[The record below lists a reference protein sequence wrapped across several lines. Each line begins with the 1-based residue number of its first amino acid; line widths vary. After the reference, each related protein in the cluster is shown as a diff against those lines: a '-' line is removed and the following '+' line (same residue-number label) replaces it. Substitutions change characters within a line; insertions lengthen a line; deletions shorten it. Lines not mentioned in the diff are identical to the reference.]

1 MISMAYSQNNLETD
15 SVNLAQAHSLLIKGS
30 PHYDPI
36 QAMQLYSQAAQQGN
50 AKAMNAIGMMY
61 SLGLGVA
68 ANNTTALMWF
78 QKAADAGYANAWV
91 NIGIA
96 FKNEIG
102 VKQDLNRA
110 YLSFCKGAELN
121 SPAGMY
127 SQGYMLYKG
136 FGCEQNY
143 EKAVELF
150 KKSLSGNL
158 GSRYLLGLCFR
169 NGYGI
174 TQNTDSARYWLQN
187 AAAAGYK
194 WAADEL
200 QAKEPENSTAI
211 NTVQRTNVNS
221 KQSPTAYKKIKHDI
235 SKNSIEGS
243 YTGYVIKY
251 DWSGKN
257 VIRKSKLTLVL
268 SSKDSVITG
277 TWVEDDTIKTE
288 ISALF
293 QDTAVLFNNTEYS
306 KQDHYNIK
314 APNRLRF
321 KNASL
326 QLVSITDS
334 VYLAGNIH
342 LYSNTYN
349 EPEKPMYVIL
359 TKLPSK
365 LSKVEKSDVF
375 AKSKVNTPADLNIE
389 SDVINLLAYP
399 NPFRNSCNIAFNLE
413 KDGVVT
419 IKLADLS
426 GRVLYHKKEQF
437 SKGKHT
443 SVLNTSLSTG
453 SYILYL
459 SANNKMEQTILIK
472 Q

>member
-169 NGYGI
+169 NWI
-174 TQNTDSARYWLQN
+174 WHN
-187 AAAAGYK
+187 
-194 WAADEL
+194 
-200 QAKEPENSTAI
+200 P
-211 NTVQRTNVNS
+211 
-221 KQSPTAYKKIKHDI
+221 KH
-235 SKNSIEGS
+235 
-243 YTGYVIKY
+243 
-251 DWSGKN
+251 
-257 VIRKSKLTLVL
+257 
-268 SSKDSVITG
+268 
-277 TWVEDDTIKTE
+277 
-288 ISALF
+288 
-293 QDTAVLFNNTEYS
+293 
-306 KQDHYNIK
+306 
-314 APNRLRF
+314 
-321 KNASL
+321 
-326 QLVSITDS
+326 
-334 VYLAGNIH
+334 
-342 LYSNTYN
+342 
-349 EPEKPMYVIL
+349 
-359 TKLPSK
+359 
-365 LSKVEKSDVF
+365 
-375 AKSKVNTPADLNIE
+375 
-389 SDVINLLAYP
+389 
-399 NPFRNSCNIAFNLE
+399 
-413 KDGVVT
+413 
-419 IKLADLS
+419 
-426 GRVLYHKKEQF
+426 
-437 SKGKHT
+437 
-443 SVLNTSLSTG
+443 
-453 SYILYL
+453 
-459 SANNKMEQTILIK
+459 
-472 Q
+472 